1 MGMDTSHTAALLDT
15 LAPLVLGGLLIFV
28 RVGALTWWLPGLTLG
43 RVPGR
48 ARAMAVLTLAL
59 VLDLGMGMISVPVPA
74 SPISMTV
81 LVGRE
86 LLLGATMGFAL
97 RVVLAAVEVAG
108 SLAGISMGLSLNLF
122 VDPVSGDQSL
132 QLGSLLGMMAGLF
145 FVALGGH
152 RIMLLAFFEHMQ
164 AFPPG
169 EAIYMV
175 PTAAAIGHQLGDLSS
190 TALQLA
196 APVVVVT
203 LVLNIGLAF
212 VTRAVPSV
220 NLFGIGLGML
230 LLAGFMA
237 LGTQSEAILAHM
249 QRAVSE
255 LPDRMMQLSGTGGV
269 R

>member
-1 MGMDTSHTAALLDT
+1 MDASSTAALLDMV
-15 LAPLVLGGLLIFV
+15 APLIFGGLLVFV
-28 RVGALTWWLPGLTLG
+28 RLSALTWWLPGLTLG

-48 ARAMAVLTLAL
+48 VRAMAVLTLAT
-59 VLDLGMGMISVPVPA
+59 VLGLGLGMVSVPVPA
-74 SPISMTV
+74 SPITMSVM
-81 LVGRE
+81 VGRE
-86 LLLGATMGFAL
+86 VLLGATMGFAL

-132 QLGSLLGMMAGLF
+132 QLGSLLGMMAALV

-152 RIMLLAFFEHMQ
+152 RVMLLAFFQHMQ

-169 EAIYMV
+169 EALYTV
-175 PTAAAIGHQLGDLSS
+175 PSAAVIGGQLGALSS

-196 APVVVVT
+196 APVIVVT

-237 LGTQSEAILAHM
+237 LGTQGEAIVAHM
-249 QRAVSE
+249 QQAVDE
-255 LPDRMMQLSGTGGV
+255 LPQRMVELSGTGGI